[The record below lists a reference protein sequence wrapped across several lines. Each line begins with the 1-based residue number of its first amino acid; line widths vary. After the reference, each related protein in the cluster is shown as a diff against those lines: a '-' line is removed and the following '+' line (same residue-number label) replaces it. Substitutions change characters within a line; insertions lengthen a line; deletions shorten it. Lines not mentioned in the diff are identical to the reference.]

1 MEILLLITC
10 SGYLQSLENC
20 LNSSKLIIDFSR
32 LDTKPTTSILIV
44 RIKEDIIV
52 IIIIII
58 IIIIIVVIMIIIIII
73 NFGKFQKHPN
83 LMNVIFSSNRNCESL
98 KV

>member
-20 LNSSKLIIDFSR
+20 LNSSKRIIDFSR

-58 IIIIIVVIMIIIIII
+58 VVVIMIIIIVI

>member
-20 LNSSKLIIDFSR
+20 LNSSKRIIDFSR

-58 IIIIIVVIMIIIIII
+58 IIIIIVVIMIIIII

>member
-20 LNSSKLIIDFSR
+20 LNSSKRIIDFSR

-58 IIIIIVVIMIIIIII
+58 VVVVIMIIIIIIFI

>member
-20 LNSSKLIIDFSR
+20 LNSSKRIIDFSR

-58 IIIIIVVIMIIIIII
+58 IIVVVIMIIIIVI

>member
-20 LNSSKLIIDFSR
+20 LNSSKRIIDFSR

-58 IIIIIVVIMIIIIII
+58 IVVVIMIIIIVI
-73 NFGKFQKHPN
+73 NFGKFQKHTN
-83 LMNVIFSSNRNCESL
+83 LMNVIF
-98 KV
+98 